1 MIEVRDTKSVPLT
14 AQRVREAF
22 EIANILPANFVPPDI
37 EFVVLSDSSQF
48 VGISLPLSLIPLR
61 LQLRLSNA
69 SLCDRYGRLAPGH
82 DS

>member
-22 EIANILPANFVPPDI
+22 EIANIMPANFVPPDI

-48 VGISLPLSLIPLR
+48 VGISLPLSLFPLR
-61 LQLRLSNA
+61 LQLPLVQCV
-69 SLCDRYGRLAPGH
+69 SLRSVRKTRSRP
-82 DS
+82 

>member
-22 EIANILPANFVPPDI
+22 EIANIMPANFVPPDI
-37 EFVVLSDSSQF
+37 EFVILSDRSQF

-61 LQLRLSNA
+61 LQLVQCV
-69 SLCDRYGRLAPGH
+69 SLRSVRKTRSRP
-82 DS
+82 

>member
-22 EIANILPANFVPPDI
+22 EIANIMPANFVPPDI
-37 EFVVLSDSSQF
+37 EFVVLSDRSQF

-61 LQLRLSNA
+61 LQLPLVQCVFLRSVRKTR
-69 SLCDRYGRLAPGH
+69 SRP
-82 DS
+82 

>member
-22 EIANILPANFVPPDI
+22 EIANIMPANFVPPDI
-37 EFVVLSDSSQF
+37 EFVILSDRSQF

-61 LQLRLSNA
+61 LQLPLVQCVFLRSVRKTR
-69 SLCDRYGRLAPGH
+69 SRP
-82 DS
+82 